1 MGGADDINQLEIPD
15 QKKRY
20 IIDRLN
26 PLLEELVTNVVVNF
40 PPDPADYMLKWLV
53 EKAGTRDLDEHDEEV
68 RNRELKAKL
77 QGMKDQYTKTAVV
90 GSQLKAGL
98 DHGRNSIS
106 VAPDGD
112 ESDEGSDDDVDEVPQ
127 QTRGTARG
135 SVSAEAYGDWNKKTD
150 FTPPVHAK
158 SDGQKKRIREVLSNS
173 FIFNSLEDRDANVLV
188 DAMQEVK
195 LKRGTRVINQGE
207 NGDYLFVVEKGS
219 LNCVKADADGAEKVV
234 KVVSAHD
241 VFGELALLYNT
252 ARQASV
258 ESAEDCVLW
267 KLDQKTFNHIV
278 RDAAAEKRNRYE
290 EFLNKVALLE
300 GMDSYERSQIADAL
314 QTQKASAGE
323 EIIKQGEAGDHFYI
337 IEEGEGVAIKDGK
350 EVMNYK
356 AGDFFGELA
365 LLTPDHRAASVK
377 ATTAMKLLK
386 LERKTF
392 VRMLGGLE
400 SILLREGRDKY
411 GK

>member
-1 MGGADDINQLEIPD
+1 
-15 QKKRY
+15 
-20 IIDRLN
+20 
-26 PLLEELVTNVVVNF
+26 
-40 PPDPADYMLKWLV
+40 
-53 EKAGTRDLDEHDEEV
+53 
-68 RNRELKAKL
+68 
-77 QGMKDQYTKTAVV
+77 
-90 GSQLKAGL
+90 
-98 DHGRNSIS
+98 
-106 VAPDGD
+106 
-112 ESDEGSDDDVDEVPQ
+112 
-127 QTRGTARG
+127 
-135 SVSAEAYGDWNKKTD
+135 
-150 FTPPVHAK
+150 
-158 SDGQKKRIREVLSNS
+158 
-173 FIFNSLEDRDANVLV
+173 
-188 DAMQEVK
+188 
-195 LKRGTRVINQGE
+195 
-207 NGDYLFVVEKGS
+207 
-219 LNCVKADADGAEKVV
+219 
-234 KVVSAHD
+234 
-241 VFGELALLYNT
+241 
-252 ARQASV
+252 
-258 ESAEDCVLW
+258 
-267 KLDQKTFNHIV
+267 
-278 RDAAAEKRNRYE
+278 
-290 EFLNKVALLE
+290 LLE